1 MLNFGKWTSL
11 ILSVVF
17 NIYLACGT
25 EVLTNHR
32 KKENKEPYCDPV
44 TIKLRFSLTVTEI
57 NYNYRLNLKNRI
69 VMRIWVITL
78 IKCGF

>member
-1 MLNFGKWTSL
+1 MKIEKKCIFCFVPE
-11 ILSVVF
+11 ILCCPSHSP
-17 NIYLACGT
+17 IDK
-25 EVLTNHR
+25 R